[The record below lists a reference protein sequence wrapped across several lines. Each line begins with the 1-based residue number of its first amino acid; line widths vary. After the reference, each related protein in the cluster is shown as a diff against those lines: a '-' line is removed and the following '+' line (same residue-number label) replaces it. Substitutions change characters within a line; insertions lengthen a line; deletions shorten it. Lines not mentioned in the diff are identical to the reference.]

1 VLLASIPSPAEGVW
15 HLGPVP
21 IRAYALCI
29 LAGVAVAIYVG
40 DKRLVAR
47 GGRAGLAG
55 DVAVFAVPLGLVG
68 ARAYHV
74 MTDPELYF
82 GKGGHP
88 VEALYIWRGGLGIW
102 GAIALGCVGGW
113 LACRIHGVRF
123 PALADALAP
132 GIALAQA
139 IGRWGNW
146 FTQELFGRPTSKWW
160 GLRIDPEHR
169 PPGYEQYSTFQPTFL
184 FESIWDVGTAIVVIV
199 LDRRWKLGHGRAFAL
214 YVMAYTAGRVWI
226 EYLRVDTVNHVL
238 GLRLNVWTSIVVFVG
253 AAAYFVVVGRLREGR
268 EATIYRDGRRE
279 TDVDSDDEIEE
290 PLEGAELPLDD
301 ADTEDA
307 DTDELDS
314 DDESDL
320 GPNSSQDEIA
330 SGKRSARLSGKARV
344 YVASSAKLANRP
356 AAKTIKDLRRRR
368 RRRPR

>member
-21 IRAYALCI
+21 IRAYALSI

-47 GGRAGLAG
+47 GGRVGLAG

-146 FTQELFGRPTSKWW
+146 FNQELFGRPTSQWW

-184 FESIWDVGTAIVVIV
+184 FESIWDVGTALVVIV
-199 LDRRWKLGHGRAFAL
+199 VDRRWKLGHGRAFAL
-214 YVMAYTAGRVWI
+214 YVMAYTVGRVWI
-226 EYLRVDTVNHVL
+226 EYLRIDTVNHVL

-253 AAAYFVVVGRLREGR
+253 ATAYFVVVGRLRKGR
-268 EATIYRDGRRE
+268 EATIYRDDRRE
-279 TDVDSDDEIEE
+279 GTMDRDDRQEADVDSDDEIEE
-290 PLEGAELPLDD
+290 PLEGAEMPLDEGD
-301 ADTEDA
+301 DIDSEAGSDPSR
-307 DTDELDS
+307 DEMTHDK
-314 DDESDL
+314 
-320 GPNSSQDEIA
+320 A
-330 SGKRSARLSGKARV
+330 TVRARGKARV
-344 YVASSAKLANRP
+344 YVASSAKLANRT
-356 AAKTIKDLRRRR
+356 AAKTIKDLRRRGR
-368 RRRPR
+368 RRSR